1 MCRDPVESPQTGR
14 STRWWVF
21 EVVLVAVGVVSA
33 VIATLTF
40 ARASRLYDQI
50 GRLGTYSMSMDEEPS
65 TPRELVR
72 DEVHQM
78 LQAIAEARKARGAP
92 PPDLP
97 ELIQELGSNAAHRS
111 VAGRD

>member
-1 MCRDPVESPQTGR
+1 MV
-14 STRWWVF
+14 VF
-21 EVVLVAVGVVSA
+21 EIVLVAVCVVSA

-50 GRLGTYSMSMDEEPS
+50 GRLGTYSMSTDEEPRTS
-65 TPRELVR
+65 RELVR

-78 LQAIAEARKARGAP
+78 VQAIAAAREARGEP

-97 ELIQELGSNAAHRS
+97 ELIQELGGNAAHRS
-111 VAGRD
+111 VAEQD